1 LLIAPP
7 VCWSAWAEGRIG
19 VVRDGL
25 GDGPEN
31 QADAHPSLEEHREP
45 REAAELG
52 SVVRLAEPDLA
63 VAGKGQP
70 DGEAQ
75 KEARHEHVQPAEIV
89 RDPTHHR
96 RKRAA
101 KGVGEEHAGQD
112 KYRRDGDRDV
122 EHRPE
127 LLYLLSLGP
136 RCLSL
141 LL

>member
-1 LLIAPP
+1 MYASKGARMDRGQRNPFHGLVDSISEWNRMRE
-7 VCWSAWAEGRIG
+7 VGTGRIG
-19 VVRDGL
+19 SD
-25 GDGPEN
+25 
-31 QADAHPSLEEHREP
+31 
-45 REAAELG
+45 ELG
-52 SVVRLAEPDLA
+52 SVVRLAKPDLA
-63 VAGKGQP
+63 IAGKSQP

-122 EHRPE
+122 EHRPK